1 MIMEMIFIVVLLVFI
16 GFGLYVLI
24 LDVTRWHAK
33 DGNATPISLPLA
45 AARSVSSVPTASPA
59 RADTRRSMSGKHHDF
74 RAATLEGTI
83 GDFQVKELVA
93 QMRDPSKGLPV
104 KTRYYN
110 LKKRQACFT
119 GAEAVDWFLASLHL
133 KAREEALQYG
143 EKLLMRG
150 IIHNVSRLY
159 PFADRRELLYRFSKR
174 TRPHSLPFARCTLT
188 HTYTILNTAASLSPL
203 CLFSSLTPHPSA
215 SHDELPLPDARFF
228 EFAEQMRHGLQKS
241 EKKYR
246 SRSWPAAFH
255 GSDAI
260 TWVQKALN
268 LTSRD
273 MASKVATEIMERV
286 RIHHLAT
293 GHRGE
298 CLACDLSRAGSV
310 CTLLSDPRRVRST
323 T

>member
-1 MIMEMIFIVVLLVFI
+1 MIMEMILIVVLLVFI

-174 TRPHSLPFARCTLT
+174 TRPHSLPFTRCTLT
-188 HTYTILNTAASLSPL
+188 HTYTILNTAASPSPHV
-203 CLFSSLTPHPSA
+203 FSSLNPHSHQLRTTSCPCPTRA
-215 SHDELPLPDARFF
+215 S
-228 EFAEQMRHGLQKS
+228 S
-241 EKKYR
+241 SSR
-246 SRSWPAAFH
+246 SRCARAFRRARRSTGAARGPPPSTAPTPSPGCRRRSTSPAATWRARSPPRSWSAY
-255 GSDAI
+255 GSTA
-260 TWVQKALN
+260 TW
-268 LTSRD
+268 
-273 MASKVATEIMERV
+273 
-286 RIHHLAT
+286 
-293 GHRGE
+293 
-298 CLACDLSRAGSV
+298 
-310 CTLLSDPRRVRST
+310 RRVPRL
-323 T
+323 